1 MTNIIVRPA
10 EPGDLAA
17 IQRMA
22 ESELDLEPDAGE
34 LPGILMR
41 GSGHLGLV
49 AEDSGEV
56 VGVCFGGLGR
66 VATDG
71 PRPGH
76 VELLAVRR
84 DAQGRGTGRR
94 LLSGME
100 SLLREQGARI
110 VLLRGNPPVYVWPG
124 VDARYTVMTC
134 LAERAGYEKYR
145 DAVDMAVSL
154 GGADLA
160 TAPAEEELA
169 AAGIEVRRAAAAE
182 AGRLVDWLRQGPWGA
197 SGWPDEVS
205 SALARE
211 PAGCHV
217 ACRGS
222 EYVGFACHGSGRR
235 GWFGPMGTDQGERQH
250 GIGTI
255 LLKRCLADMAA
266 AGLDTARLDTAR
278 LDTARLDTARIGWVG
293 PVRFYARVLGA
304 RVERVYWLYR
314 KALLAMASVSMASA
328 PREIYGCLLARFDG
342 TGLPDWLRRWL
353 DRGLAGVLLFAGNI
367 SGPDQ
372 LRSLTAQ
379 LREHNPD
386 VLIAVDE
393 EGGIVTR
400 VEAAAGSSYPG
411 NAALGAIDDP
421 GLTRQVALSIGA
433 MLADA
438 GVSLNLAP
446 VADLDANAA
455 NPVIGVRSFGAEP
468 VRVAAH
474 TAAFVTGLQD
484 SGVAACAKHFP
495 GHGRA
500 GADSHLQLPTVDA
513 TLAELRDTDLLPFRA
528 AVDAGVKSVLTAHVL
543 FPAIDDVPATLSSRL
558 LRGVLRD
565 ELGFGGVVVTDAL
578 GMAAIG
584 DGAASAAGAV
594 AALGAGA
601 DLLCMAPEEAAQR
614 RARDALTAAL
624 AAGELSKERVAEA
637 NTRIGALA
645 SWAASASRTLD
656 GVRNRQPE
664 WAPSPDLGL
673 EAAAR
678 ALLIDGAETPL
689 ERPPFVLDAGGR
701 MSVQLEDRAASLLGV
716 LRGMLPE
723 TAGVRI
729 MGPEDLIRLEQQ
741 ISAAAGRPLV
751 VVVRDAHRQP
761 WQRGL
766 LRTALR
772 LRPDALVVGTGTVH
786 DRDLAGRAYI
796 GTRGASRASLLAAAS
811 LLTGRSVR

>member
-1 MTNIIVRPA
+1 MAV
-10 EPGDLAA
+10 
-17 IQRMA
+17 IQRIA
-22 ESELDLEPDAGE
+22 ESELALEPDAGE
-34 LPGILMR
+34 LPGILLR
-41 GSGHLGLV
+41 GRGHLGLV

-66 VATDG
+66 VAADG

-76 VELLAVRR
+76 VELLAVSRG
-84 DAQGRGTGRR
+84 AQGRGTGRR

-100 SLLREQGARI
+100 SLLREQGAQI
-110 VLLRGNPPVYVWPG
+110 ALLRGNPPVYVWPG

-134 LAERAGYEKYR
+134 LAERAGYEKYH

-154 GGADLA
+154 GGAGLA
-160 TAPAEEELA
+160 SAVAEERLA

-197 SGWPDEVS
+197 SGWPGEVS

-222 EYVGFACHGSGRR
+222 EYAGFACHGSGRR
-235 GWFGPMGTDQGERQH
+235 GWFGPMGTDQAERQH
-250 GIGTI
+250 GIGTV
-255 LLKRCLADMAA
+255 LLRRCLADMAA
-266 AGLDTARLDTAR
+266 AG
-278 LDTARLDTARIGWVG
+278 LDTARIGWVG

-314 KALLAMASVSMASA
+314 KALLPMASVSMASA

-342 TGLPDWLRRWL
+342 TAPPDWLRRWL

-372 LRSLTAQ
+372 LRSLTAR
-379 LREHNPD
+379 LREHNPE
-386 VLIAVDE
+386 VVIAVDE

-455 NPVIGVRSFGAEP
+455 SPVIGVRSFGAEP
-468 VRVAAH
+468 VRAAAH
-474 TAAFVTGLQD
+474 TAAFVTGLQH

-500 GADSHLQLPTVDA
+500 SADSHLQLPIVDA

-594 AALGAGA
+594 AALRAGA

-624 AAGELSKERVAEA
+624 ASGELSKERVADA
-637 NTRIGALA
+637 NERIAALA
-645 SWAASASRTLD
+645 SWAASPERALD
-656 GVRNRQPE
+656 
-664 WAPSPDLGL
+664 PDLGPGAEL
-673 EAAAR
+673 GLAAAAR

-716 LRGMLPE
+716 LRGMLPG
-723 TAGVRI
+723 TTGVRI
-729 MGPEDLIRLEQQ
+729 MGPQDLARLEQQ

-761 WQRGL
+761 WQRDL

-772 LRPDALVVGTGTVH
+772 RRPDALVVGTGTVH

-811 LLTGRSVR
+811 LLTGRPVG

>member
-1 MTNIIVRPA
+1 MT
-10 EPGDLAA
+10 G
-17 IQRMA
+17 IQRIC
-22 ESELDLEPDAGE
+22 ESELDIEPDAGE
-34 LPGILMR
+34 LPGILMC
-41 GSGHLGLV
+41 GGGHLGLV
-49 AEDSGEV
+49 AEDGGDV

-66 VATDG
+66 VAVEG
-71 PRPGH
+71 PRQGH
-76 VELLAVRR
+76 VELLAVSR

-94 LLSGME
+94 LLSAME

-110 VLLRGNPPVYVWPG
+110 ALLRGNPPVYVWPG

-134 LAERAGYEKYR
+134 LAERAGYEKYH

-160 TAPAEEELA
+160 TGPAEEGLA
-169 AAGIEVRRAAAAE
+169 AAGIEVRRAGAAE

-205 SALARE
+205 SVLARSSALARE
-211 PAGCHV
+211 LAGCHV

-235 GWFGPMGTDQGERQH
+235 GWFGPMGTDQAERQQ

-255 LLKRCLADMAA
+255 LLRRCLADMAA
-266 AGLDTARLDTAR
+266 AG
-278 LDTARLDTARIGWVG
+278 LDTARIGWVG

-314 KALLAMASVSMASA
+314 KALLSMASA
-328 PREIYGCLLARFDG
+328 MASAPSEIYGCLLARFDG
-342 TGLPDWLRRWL
+342 TVPPDWLRRWL

-386 VLIAVDE
+386 VLVAVDE

-421 GLTRQVALSIGA
+421 ALTRRVALSIGA
-433 MLADA
+433 MLAD
-438 GVSLNLAP
+438 GGINLNLAP
-446 VADLDANAA
+446 VADLDANADD
-455 NPVIGVRSFGAEP
+455 PVIGVRSFGAEP
-468 VRVAAH
+468 ARVAAH

-500 GADSHLQLPTVDA
+500 GADSHLELPVVNA
-513 TLAELRDTDLLPFRA
+513 TLTELRETDLLPFRA

-543 FPAIDDVPATLSSRL
+543 FPAIDDVPATLSRRL

-565 ELGFGGVVVTDAL
+565 ELGFDGAVVTDAL

-601 DLLCMAPEEAAQR
+601 DLLCMAAEEAAQR

-624 AAGELSKERVAEA
+624 AAGELSKERLAEA
-637 NTRIGALA
+637 NARIGALA
-645 SWAASASRTLD
+645 SWAASASRALD
-656 GVRNRQPE
+656 STRNRQPE
-664 WAPSPDLGL
+664 WAPSLDLGL
-673 EAAAR
+673 ETAAR

-689 ERPPFVLDAGGR
+689 DRPPHVLDAGGR

-716 LRGMLPE
+716 LRGMLPG
-723 TAGVRI
+723 TTGARLR
-729 MGPEDLIRLEQQ
+729 GPGDLARLEQQ
-741 ISAAAGRPLV
+741 ISAAAGRPLI

-761 WQRGL
+761 WQREL

-772 LRPDALVVGTGTVH
+772 LRPDALVVGTGTIH

-811 LLTGRSVR
+811 LLAGRSAQ

>member
-1 MTNIIVRPA
+1 MTDILVRPTGA
-10 EPGDLAA
+10 EDMAA
-17 IQRMA
+17 IQRIA

-41 GSGHLGLV
+41 GSGHVGLV
-49 AEDSGEV
+49 AEDGGEV

-66 VATDG
+66 IAADG

-76 VELLAVRR
+76 VDLLAVSR

-100 SLLREQGARI
+100 SLLREQGAQI

-134 LAERAGYEKYR
+134 LAERAGYEKYQ

-154 GGADLA
+154 GDADLA
-160 TAPAEEELA
+160 TDRAEEDVA
-169 AAGIEVRRAAAAE
+169 AAGIEVRRAGAAE
-182 AGRLVDWLRQGPWGA
+182 AGELVDWLRQGPWGA

-211 PAGCHV
+211 PAGCHL

-235 GWFGPMGTDQGERQH
+235 GWFGPMGTDQAERQH

-266 AGLDTARLDTAR
+266 AD
-278 LDTARLDTARIGWVG
+278 LDTARIGWVG
-293 PVRFYARVLGA
+293 PVRFYARALGA

-314 KALLAMASVSMASA
+314 KALLYMASA
-328 PREIYGCLLARFDG
+328 PSEIYGCLLARFDG
-342 TGLPDWLRRWL
+342 TALPDWLRRWL

-421 GLTRQVALSIGA
+421 GLTRHVALSIGA
-433 MLADA
+433 MLAD
-438 GVSLNLAP
+438 GGINLNLAP
-446 VADLDANAA
+446 VADLDANVA

-468 VRVAAH
+468 LRVAAH

-500 GADSHLQLPTVDA
+500 GADSHLELPTVTA
-513 TLAELRDTDLLPFRA
+513 TLTELRDTDLLPFRA

-543 FPAIDDVPATLSSRL
+543 FPAIDDVPATLSRRL
-558 LRGVLRD
+558 LRGVLRN
-565 ELGFGGVVVTDAL
+565 ELGFDGVVVTDAL

-594 AALGAGA
+594 AALRAGA

-614 RARDALTAAL
+614 RARDALAAAL

-637 NTRIGALA
+637 TARIGVLA
-645 SWAASASRTLD
+645 SWAASPERALDRIRSRQLEEAS
-656 GVRNRQPE
+656 
-664 WAPSPDLGL
+664 SPDLGL

-678 ALLIDGAETPL
+678 ALLVDGAETPL
-689 ERPPFVLDAGGR
+689 DRPPFVLDAGGR

-716 LRGMLPE
+716 LRGILPA
-723 TAGVRI
+723 TTGVRI
-729 MGPEDLIRLEQQ
+729 MGPEDLAQLEQQ

-761 WQRGL
+761 WQHEL
-766 LRTALR
+766 LTTALR
-772 LRPDALVVGTGTVH
+772 LRPDAVVVGTGTLH

-796 GTRGASRASLLAAAS
+796 GTRGASRASLLAAAR
-811 LLTGRSVR
+811 LLTGRPVQ